1 MLDIFKCLYD
11 LLCFFILGKDVGQM
25 MDFEIVDDGLVK
37 SEGVGSLEFGDVEF
51 DGEVVGL

>member
-1 MLDIFKCLYD
+1 VC
-11 LLCFFILGKDVGQM
+11 QM
-25 MDFEIVDDGLVK
+25 MDLEIVDDGLVK